1 MSITCFLI
9 ICWFMLGAVLMGY
22 IILDENKPEETIGK
36 KLIACGIVFVIIPI
50 MPFLFIYNKIT
61 HKLW

>member
-1 MSITCFLI
+1 MTITYFLI
-9 ICWFMLGAVLMGY
+9 SCWFMLGVVLIGY
-22 IILDENKPEETIGK
+22 IIIDENKPEETIVK
-36 KLIACGIVFVIIPI
+36 KLIACGIIFVIIPI